1 MSNLKKLPDDFH
13 EVIED
18 LELQAEFCED
28 TVIARKTE
36 VLLYKFAREAGYDLS
51 NSKQVWRD
59 E

>member
-1 MSNLKKLPDDFH
+1 MKKLPDDFH

-28 TVIARKTE
+28 TVMARKTE
-36 VLLYKFAREAGYDLS
+36 VLLRKFAREAGYDLS
-51 NSKQVWRD
+51 DSTQMWRD